1 MAGLG
6 DMQRGQRKEAKDW
19 LKAVN
24 RQNVMKYTKE
34 RKVR

>member
-24 RQNVMKYTKE
+24 WFDGTGKM
-34 RKVR
+34 